1 MTNRERFRKLT
12 AGLKI
17 PVMAAPMFLVSGPE
31 LLLSA
36 CRAGVIGAM
45 PAANAR
51 SVEILDRWLAE
62 ISETLNRESVTIPW
76 ILNTIVHRT
85 YDRFEGELEL
95 VKKYQ
100 PPIVTTALGSPKR
113 VIPTVHEYGGM
124 VFASVPTPTFA
135 KKAIEAGVDGLILL
149 TKGAGGHT
157 GYYHPFP
164 LIAEIRE
171 FWEGPLILA
180 GAISRG
186 EDIHAAEILGV
197 DLVSIG
203 TQFVVAKESMA
214 SDAYREMLI
223 ESCLEDI
230 VETDR
235 VSGVLANWM
244 RASLEAAGLETQA
257 EKGLKKEVD
266 FSGDIAADKKAWR
279 DIWSAGEGVGLIK
292 QKESTAE
299 IVARLSQ
306 AYEASL
312 ARERMRGA
320 L

>member
-113 VIPTVHEYGGM
+113 VISTVHEYGGM

-244 RASLEAAGLETQA
+244 RASLEAAGLEAQA
-257 EKGLKKEVD
+257 EKGFKKEVD

>member
-244 RASLEAAGLETQA
+244 RASLEAAGLEAQA
-257 EKGLKKEVD
+257 EKGFKKEVD